1 MRVFL
6 LVKVKESYTMEGNV
20 GRTLVEQRERE
31 PFSQTHLKTWLA
43 CKE

>member
-1 MRVFL
+1 MHVFL

-31 PFSQTHLKTWLA
+31 SLLVRPILKLG
-43 CKE
+43 